1 MKTLVKLLA
10 LLPLATQAA
19 GGTDLQADSATLD
32 GKTGEYLYRGNALLR
47 DNNVQI
53 NADEMQATQ
62 DADGNLQSGRFRGS
76 PAVLVHIDPATGTRS
91 ETRAN
96 EILYDSRAG
105 RIELLGNAILV
116 QTEADQNRQ
125 MRLQAE
131 RIELIERSEKISD
144 LTATGAPVMF
154 SRQQTDALPLEGRA
168 NSLRYQG
175 EREFLV
181 LEGDA
186 VLQQGPTQFEHVVI
200 EYDGRSKRITAPKR
214 DGKQV
219 KITRVQSSEGGAG
232 NSPQP
237 GQTEPATTEK
247 PATDITPETK
257 KNPDTN
263 TRPDAETRKEP
274 S

>member
-10 LLPLATQAA
+10 LLPLAALAA
-19 GGTDLQADSATLD
+19 SGTDLQADSATLD

-47 DNNVQI
+47 NNNVQI

-62 DADGNLQSGRFRGS
+62 DADGNLQSGRFRGN
-76 PAVLVHIDPATGTRS
+76 PAVLVHTDPATGTRS

-96 EILYDSRAG
+96 EILYDNRAG
-105 RIELLGNAILV
+105 RIELIGNAVLV

-125 MRLQAE
+125 MRLQAD

-144 LTATGAPVMF
+144 LAATGAPVMF
-154 SRQQTDALPLEGRA
+154 SRQQTDAQPLEGRA

-175 EREFLV
+175 EREFLL

-186 VLQQGPTQFEHVVI
+186 LLQQGPTQFEHVVI

-219 KITRVQSSEGGAG
+219 KITRIQTSDSETG
-232 NSPQP
+232 NGTAP
-237 GQTEPATTEK
+237 PATE
-247 PATDITPETK
+247 PETK
-257 KNPDTN
+257 DTPAAESNPE
-263 TRPDAETRKEP
+263 AEKMPATENNKEP